1 MLNDGRLGPHL
12 SHDLTA
18 SDVPGWLRQFCRQV
32 LASCRLHSSSMSY
45 ACCRIWRLLCLRPS
59 LQRHGSSRPLSL
71 LCQWNLLGNCGTKM
85 RSWLRPGRG
94 PSGTRSCHGG
104 RQTSAKSFR
113 SGMIFVRHLLR
124 LACSSALCMMMAAWL
139 CTVCMHIALQVVSE
153 LQLLDALQQAGVC
166 KHVLPITVSL
176 CCPALPC

>member
-1 MLNDGRLGPHL
+1 
-12 SHDLTA
+12 
-18 SDVPGWLRQFCRQV
+18 
-32 LASCRLHSSSMSY
+32 
-45 ACCRIWRLLCLRPS
+45 
-59 LQRHGSSRPLSL
+59 
-71 LCQWNLLGNCGTKM
+71 
-85 RSWLRPGRG
+85 
-94 PSGTRSCHGG
+94 
-104 RQTSAKSFR
+104 
-113 SGMIFVRHLLR
+113 MIFVRHLLR